1 MDYAEIILIEP
12 CEYRFQYDLIECL
25 DNFEIIDLEPCFTQF
40 TFQTDCQLEVMI
52 SELDICNN
60 FDIVPLCY
68 DFDAEVGLLCGI
80 YDNYIYFITKDGE
93 YFKTSLEEYL
103 TVKK

>member
-12 CEYRFQYDLIECL
+12 CEYRFQFDIIECVN
-25 DNFEIIDLEPCFTQF
+25 DFQFNELEPCFTSF
-40 TFQTDCQLEVMI
+40 IFNTDCQLEATI
-52 SELDICNN
+52 SDLGECNN
-60 FDIVPLCY
+60 FEIISLCSE
-68 DFDAEVGLLCGI
+68 FDVEIGLLCGI